1 MIKETITYVDFNDV
15 ERTEEHWFNLT
26 EAEIT
31 EMELGVKGGLTTLI
45 QQVVDNED
53 TPKIVEIFK
62 DLIGRSY
69 GVKSLDGKRFMKKKP
84 EGGRYVDD
92 FMETNAY
99 SILFMKLATDSKA
112 ASRFVNGIIPAD
124 LAKKLAEQNN

>member
-1 MIKETITYVDFNDV
+1 
-15 ERTEEHWFNLT
+15 
-26 EAEIT
+26 
-31 EMELGVKGGLTTLI
+31 MELGVKGGLTALI
-45 QQVVDNED
+45 QQVVDTED
-53 TPKIVEIFK
+53 TPKIVKIFK

-69 GVKSLDGKRFMKKKP
+69 GVKSLDGKRFMKNKP
-84 EGGRYVDD
+84 EGGKYVDD

-112 ASRFVNGIIPAD
+112 AARFINGIIPSD